1 MNEASPIV
9 YVVDDDALFLKAIG
23 RLLKAEGYDVRTFPS
38 AEDFLTKAVNPAGCV
53 VADLRMPGMD
63 GLELQEALTR
73 ETIALPII
81 FLSGEG
87 DIPHTVKAMRQGAED
102 FLTKTGPKELLFQAI
117 DRAFERNARQRVEHT
132 HMHALQT
139 RLNSLTPR
147 ELEVLLQVLDG
158 KLNKQI
164 AALLGI
170 TERTVKF
177 HRTAIT
183 SKLQV
188 RSVAEL
194 TRFAIAA
201 KLINEQSSTFP
212 KG

>member
-1 MNEASPIV
+1 MSEASPMV
-9 YVVDDDALFLKAIG
+9 YVVDDDASFLKAIG
-23 RLLKAEGYDVRTFPS
+23 RLLKAKGYTVRTFAS
-38 AEDFLTKAVNPAGCV
+38 ADEFLTKIVNPAGCV

-73 ETIALPII
+73 ITNTLPVI

-87 DIPHTVKAMRQGAED
+87 DIPHTVRAMQQGAED
-102 FLTKTGPKELLFQAI
+102 FLTKDGPKELLFQAI
-117 DRAFERNARQRVEHT
+117 DRAFDHNAHKRAEHA
-132 HMHALQT
+132 HKIALHT

-147 ELEVLLQVLDG
+147 ELEVFLQVLDG

-164 AALLGI
+164 AAVLGI
-170 TERTVKF
+170 TERTVKL

-183 SKLQV
+183 SKLRV

-201 KLINEQSSTFP
+201 ELIDEQSHTFP